1 MPVARPRPLPLPLAV
16 CAVLAVALSRCVPPG
31 EDAGAAAR
39 IELDFNDPEQRRV
52 YDFQDRLAVDSLLPR
67 LGAEEP
73 EIRYLAARAF
83 GSVVEPAAVEPLTA
97 LLDDPAP
104 DIRAAAAYALGQQAA
119 PEARDALVR
128 AFDPSDTTGRYAEA
142 NAAILEA
149 AGKVGDGGTLAALT
163 GVQTYLPS
171 DTTLL
176 LGQARGIY
184 RLGLRGITSDEA
196 VATMV
201 DRATDE
207 RWPTPVRLLAAHYLK
222 RADVALAGY
231 GSRLVAA
238 VPNERDAY
246 VRAALAEA
254 LGRSPDAGIPTS
266 LARLFGDAEDP
277 LVRIGLVRAAGRQPY
292 EDVRELLLAAATG
305 ADPLVAEAAA
315 EVLLEVGIPEDAV
328 RYWRTARDSV
338 ADSGAALELYG
349 AALRHLPVYMQQT
362 RLAVNGELIRRF
374 RDSGDD
380 AERADALRALAGSP
394 WNFRYLVERALEEPG
409 ATTSVAA
416 AEALDAIAAR
426 PDVRSYFR
434 GSYNTV
440 RREYAAYLRRAVESG
455 DPGLQAVAAT
465 TLARPGWDFA
475 GAYGDLAWLAEAQ
488 ADLTLPRETETY
500 YLLDAARAALES
512 GYTASAEPPAYN
524 HDILWDTYRSLQP
537 DLEVVI
543 ETPRGPI
550 VVDLLEEA
558 APATVVNF
566 VELVRNGSYNGKRF
580 HRVEPG
586 FVTQGGG
593 PRGDG
598 YGGPDYTLRTETP
611 PGVYYDAP
619 GYLGMASAGRHT
631 EGVQFFFTHQP
642 TPHLDGRYT
651 IFGRVTA
658 GMDNVLALRRG
669 DGMRMRLR

>member
-1 MPVARPRPLPLPLAV
+1 MSIATARLLPAALCSA
-16 CAVLAVALSRCVPPG
+16 CAIALSHCVPPG
-31 EDAGAAAR
+31 EDAGTATPIA
-39 IELDFNDPEQRRV
+39 LDFNDPEQRRL
-52 YDFQDRLAVDSLLPR
+52 YDFQDRLAVDSLLPH
-67 LGAEEP
+67 LDDEAP
-73 EIRYLAARAF
+73 ETRYLAARAF
-83 GSVVEPAAVEPLTA
+83 GSVVDPRAVAPLSD
-97 LLDDPAP
+97 LLADPVP
-104 DIRAAAAYALGQQAA
+104 DVRAAAAYALGQQAA
-119 PEARDALVR
+119 PEARGALIG
-128 AFDPSDTTGRYAEA
+128 AFDASDTTGVYAEA

-149 AGKVGDGGTLAALT
+149 AGKVGDAQTLAALT
-163 GVQTYLPS
+163 GIQTYLPS

-176 LGQARGIY
+176 LGQARAIY

-201 DRATDE
+201 ERATED
-207 RWPTPVRLLAAHYLK
+207 RWPTPARLAAAHYLK
-222 RADVALAGY
+222 RAEVSLDGY
-231 GSRLVAA
+231 GQRLVAA
-238 VPNERDAY
+238 IPNEGDGY

-254 LGRSPDAGIPTS
+254 LGRSADAGIPAS
-266 LARLFGDAEDP
+266 LARLYRDDDDA
-277 LVRIGLVRAAGRQPY
+277 LVRIGLLRAAGRQPY
-292 EDVRELLLAAATG
+292 DAVRELLLEAAT
-305 ADPLVAEAAA
+305 APEPLVAEAAA
-315 EVLLEVGIPEDAV
+315 EVLLDAGAPEDAV

-338 ADSGAALELYG
+338 ADPGAALELYG
-349 AALRHLPVYMQQT
+349 AALRHLPTYMQQT

-374 RDSGDD
+374 RDSGDE
-380 AERADALRALAGSP
+380 AERADVLRALAGSP

-409 ATTSVAA
+409 STSSVAA

-426 PDVRSYFR
+426 PDARSYFR

-455 DPGLQAVAAT
+455 DAGLQAVAAT

-475 GAYGDLAWLAEAQ
+475 TAYADVDWLAEAQ
-488 ADLTLPRETETY
+488 AALALPRETETH
-500 YLLDAARAALES
+500 YLLDAARAALQP
-512 GYTASAEPPAYN
+512 GYEASSEPPAYN

-537 DLEVVI
+537 GLEVVI
-543 ETPRGPI
+543 ETPRGQV

-598 YGGPDYTLRTETP
+598 YGGPDYSLRTETP
-611 PGVYYDAP
+611 PGTYYDAP

-651 IFGRVTA
+651 IFGRVTE

-669 DGMRMRLR
+669 DDMRMRLR